1 MAVAKKATKKTTKKV
16 VKKAPA
22 KKKAVAKKIDPKKAA
37 AEAAKAQRAILLR
50 AARVVHTHDLVQR
63 NELRVGDRFLV
74 NDSWNGPSIGV
85 PNDWESSLAGEAV
98 IFRGIND
105 EGLLVVSLEGT
116 YFRLPVE
123 AVDFSE
129 ITEASDLDQEEEV
142 VLNNSYTA
150 RVEQG
155 YTEVAVGCQRI
166 HIDRVREVIAA
177 YDRVQ
182 GDGPVAQNRE
192 TTLTADGTYA
202 ELLYVAK

>member
-63 NELRVGDRFLV
+63 NELRVGDQFLTV
-74 NDSWNGPSIGV
+74 DHYDAPSFGITH
-85 PNDWESSLAGEAV
+85 DWKTVGSGEAV
-98 IFRGIND
+98 IFRGID
-105 EGLLVVSLEGT
+105 EDGLLVVSLEGT
-116 YFRLPVE
+116 IYRLPVE
-123 AVDFSE
+123 AVAFSE
-129 ITEASDLDQEEEV
+129 ITEAGDLDQEEEV

-150 RVEQG
+150 RVELG

-166 HIDRVREVIAA
+166 HIDRVREVVAA

-182 GDGPVAQNRE
+182 GYGPVAQNRE
-192 TTLTADGTYA
+192 TTLTADGTYT